1 LERPDLSGDQLIG
14 KIMSITDQT
23 TIAIVDDDLELGSLI
38 GDYLRSNGLASQ
50 LFESGESFL
59 ESDHSSLNLLVLDV
73 GLPGMDGFAVCRK
86 LRESSTIPI
95 IMLTAAS
102 DDVDRI
108 LGLELG
114 ADDYMGKPFNPRE
127 LLARIKAALRRVQV
141 GEGTELTL
149 RVSLPERRSYWN
161 GQLIDLTGAEFELLA
176 LLHSNRGQIIS
187 RDRISLALKGH
198 SASPFDR
205 SVDTL
210 VSRLRRKL
218 KQISSV
224 DLIRS
229 VRGKGYLF
237 SL

>member
-1 LERPDLSGDQLIG
+1 MERPDLSGDQLIG

-23 TIAIVDDDLELGSLI
+23 TIAIVDDDFELGSLI
-38 GDYLRSNGLASQ
+38 GDYLQSNGLACQ

-59 ESDHSSLNLLVLDV
+59 ESDYSSLSLLVLDV

-176 LLHSNRGQIIS
+176 LFHSNRGQIIS

>member
-1 LERPDLSGDQLIG
+1 
-14 KIMSITDQT
+14 MSNSDQT
-23 TIAIVDDDLELGSLI
+23 VIAVVDDDLELGSLI
-38 GDYLRSNGLASQ
+38 GEYLQSNGLTCE
-50 LFESGESFL
+50 LYESGERFL
-59 ESDHSSLNLLVLDV
+59 ESDYSSVGLLVLDV
-73 GLPGMDGFAVCRK
+73 GLPGMDGFAVCRE
-86 LRESSTIPI
+86 LRNRSSIPI

-141 GEGTELTL
+141 GAEKTSRLT
-149 RVSLPERRSYWN
+149 VSHSDRRGFWD
-161 GQLIDLTGAEFELLA
+161 GQLVDLTGAEFELLA
-176 LLHSNRGQIIS
+176 LFYANCGEVIS
-187 RDRISLALKGH
+187 RDRISIVLKGH

-218 KQISSV
+218 KQASSI

>member
-1 LERPDLSGDQLIG
+1 
-14 KIMSITDQT
+14 MSDIHKPI
-23 TIAIVDDDLELGSLI
+23 IAVVDDDLELGSLI
-38 GDYLRSNGLASQ
+38 GEYLQSNGLVCE
-50 LFESGESFL
+50 LFESGERFL
-59 ESDHSSLNLLVLDV
+59 ESDYSAVSLLVLDV
-73 GLPGMDGFAVCRK
+73 GLPGMDGFAVCRE
-86 LRESSTIPI
+86 LRNRSSIPI

-141 GEGTELTL
+141 GGEKTTRLT
-149 RVSLPERRSYWN
+149 VSHSDRRGFWD

-176 LLHSNRGQIIS
+176 LFYANCGEVIS
-187 RDRISLALKGH
+187 RDRISIALKGH
-198 SASPFDR
+198 GASPFDR

-218 KQISSV
+218 KQASSI

-229 VRGKGYLF
+229 IRGKGYLF

>member
-1 LERPDLSGDQLIG
+1 
-14 KIMSITDQT
+14 MSNSDQT
-23 TIAIVDDDLELGSLI
+23 VIAVVDDDLELGSLI
-38 GDYLRSNGLASQ
+38 GEYLQSNGLAYE
-50 LFESGESFL
+50 LYDSGERFL
-59 ESDHSSLNLLVLDV
+59 ESDYSSVSLLVLDV
-73 GLPGMDGFAVCRK
+73 GLPGMDGFAVCRE
-86 LRESSTIPI
+86 LRNRSSIPI

-114 ADDYMGKPFNPRE
+114 EDDYMGKPFNPRE

-141 GEGTELTL
+141 GAEKTSRLT
-149 RVSLPERRSYWN
+149 VSHSDRRGFWD

-176 LLHSNRGQIIS
+176 LFYANCGEVIS
-187 RDRISLALKGH
+187 RDRISFALKGH

-218 KQISSV
+218 KHASSI

-229 VRGKGYLF
+229 IRGKGYLF

>member
-1 LERPDLSGDQLIG
+1 
-14 KIMSITDQT
+14 MSDIDKPI
-23 TIAIVDDDLELGSLI
+23 IAVVDDDLELGSLI
-38 GDYLRSNGLASQ
+38 AEYLQSNGLVCE
-50 LFESGESFL
+50 LFESGERFL
-59 ESDHSSLNLLVLDV
+59 ESDYSLVSLLVLDV
-73 GLPGMDGFAVCRK
+73 GLPGMDGFAVCRE
-86 LRESSTIPI
+86 LRDRSSIPI

-127 LLARIKAALRRVQV
+127 LLARIKAALRRVHV
-141 GEGTELTL
+141 GEEKRSRLT
-149 RVSLPERRSYWN
+149 VSHSDRRGYWD

-176 LLHSNRGQIIS
+176 LFHANCGEVIS
-187 RDRISLALKGH
+187 RDRISITLKGH

-218 KQISSV
+218 KQTSSI

-229 VRGKGYLF
+229 IRGRGYLF

>member
-1 LERPDLSGDQLIG
+1 VIG
-14 KIMSITDQT
+14 ETMSITDQT
-23 TIAIVDDDLELGSLI
+23 TIAIVDDDLELASLI
-38 GDYLRSNGLASQ
+38 GDYLRSNGLTCE
-50 LFESGESFL
+50 LFESGEGFL
-59 ESDHSSLNLLVLDV
+59 ESDYSSVSLLVLDV

-141 GEGTELTL
+141 SEGTEVAL
-149 RVSLPERRSYWN
+149 RISLSERRSYWN

-176 LLHSNRGQIIS
+176 LFNSNRGQIIS
-187 RDRISLALKGH
+187 RDRISVALKGH

-218 KQISSV
+218 KLISSV

>member
-1 LERPDLSGDQLIG
+1 
-14 KIMSITDQT
+14 MSITDQT
-23 TIAIVDDDLELGSLI
+23 TIAIVDDDFELGSLI
-38 GDYLRSNGLASQ
+38 GDYLQSNGLACQ

-59 ESDHSSLNLLVLDV
+59 ESDYSSLSLLVLDV

-176 LLHSNRGQIIS
+176 LFHSNRGQIIS

>member
-1 LERPDLSGDQLIG
+1 MNEKSRLDVLIADDEEGMRALMETILEGFGLTVRAVASGAEAVAVIEDERPRVFIQDLRMGGLDGMELLERAKAIDPELPVIV
-14 KIMSITDQT
+14 ITAYST
-23 TIAIVDDDLELGSLI
+23 WGT
-38 GDYLRSNGLASQ
+38 
-50 LFESGESFL
+50 
-59 ESDHSSLNLLVLDV
+59 
-73 GLPGMDGFAVCRK
+73 AVEAMR
-86 LRESSTIPI
+86 
-95 IMLTAAS
+95 
-102 DDVDRI
+102 
-108 LGLELG
+108 LG

-141 GEGTELTL
+141 GAEKTSRLT
-149 RVSLPERRSYWN
+149 VSHSDRRGFWD

-176 LLHSNRGQIIS
+176 LFYANCGEVIS
-187 RDRISLALKGH
+187 RDRISFALKGH

-218 KQISSV
+218 KHASSI

>member
-1 LERPDLSGDQLIG
+1 
-14 KIMSITDQT
+14 MSDIDKPI
-23 TIAIVDDDLELGSLI
+23 IAVVDDDLELGSLI
-38 GDYLRSNGLASQ
+38 AEYLQSNGLVCE
-50 LFESGESFL
+50 LFESGEGFL
-59 ESDHSSLNLLVLDV
+59 ESDYSLVSLLVLDV
-73 GLPGMDGFAVCRK
+73 GLPGMDGFAVCRE
-86 LRESSTIPI
+86 LRDRSSIPI

-141 GEGTELTL
+141 GAEKTSRLA
-149 RVSLPERRSYWN
+149 VSHSDRRGFWD

-176 LLHSNRGQIIS
+176 LFYANCGEVIS
-187 RDRISLALKGH
+187 RDRISFALKGH

-218 KQISSV
+218 KQTSSI

-229 VRGKGYLF
+229 IRGKGYLF